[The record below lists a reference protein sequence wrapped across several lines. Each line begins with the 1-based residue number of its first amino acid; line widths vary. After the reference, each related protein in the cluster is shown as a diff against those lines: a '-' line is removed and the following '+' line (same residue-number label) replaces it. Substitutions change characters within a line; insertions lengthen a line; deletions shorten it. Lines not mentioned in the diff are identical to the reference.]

1 LVAPSAIRF
10 GSYSVHV
17 GRGLLARTGEL
28 ARGAVRAHRWALV
41 TDEHVGPRYAARVSS
56 SFGDARVEI
65 FTVPAGE
72 ANKTRESWGRLT
84 DELLAA
90 GFGRDSAL
98 LALGGGMVGDLAGF
112 AAATY
117 LRGIPVVQ
125 LPTTLLAMIDA
136 SLGGKTGVNTS
147 AGKNLVG
154 AFHEPALVIADPDVL
169 TTLEPR
175 ELRAGA
181 AEAIKHGAIADAEYF
196 AHVSEQLPAALA
208 DAGGP
213 VMQPLIERSIQIKGD
228 AVAADAREHGRRKS
242 LNFGHTLGH
251 AIETASAYSLLH
263 GEAIAIGMV
272 LEAQLAERLGIA
284 ERGTATRIRAA
295 VERAELPAVLP
306 RALDR
311 DRIVALTHTDKK
323 SRAGTVEY
331 ALPARIGAM
340 AGTESGWAVAVQD
353 DFVRLV
359 LSER

>member
-1 LVAPSAIRF
+1 M
-10 GSYSVHV
+10 HV
-17 GRGLLARTGEL
+17 GRGLLARAGEL

-41 TDEHVGPRYAARVSS
+41 TDEHVRPRYAERAAA
-56 SFGDARVEI
+56 SFGDTRVDI
-65 FTVPAGE
+65 FTVAAGE
-72 ANKTRESWGRLT
+72 AHKTRESWALLT
-84 DELLAA
+84 DQMLAA
-90 GFGRDSAL
+90 GIGRDAAVLS
-98 LALGGGMVGDLAGF
+98 LGGGMVGDLAGF
-112 AAATY
+112 VAATY
-117 LRGIPVVQ
+117 LRGIPVVH

-136 SLGGKTGVNTS
+136 SLGGKTGVDTP

-154 AFHEPALVIADPDVL
+154 AFHEPAAVIADPDVL
-169 TTLEPR
+169 ATLEPR

-196 AHVSEQLPAALA
+196 AHLSEKLPGALA
-208 DAGGP
+208 DPAGP
-213 VMQPLIERSIQIKGD
+213 AMQPLIERSIKIKRD

-263 GEAIAIGMV
+263 GEAVAIGMV
-272 LEAQLAERLGIA
+272 LEAQLAERLGVA
-284 ERGTATRIRAA
+284 ERGTAARIRTA
-295 VERAELPAVLP
+295 VERAELPAALP

-340 AGTESGWAVAVQD
+340 AATESGWAVAVQD